1 MPNDYEVGY
10 GKPPKDT
17 QFKKGQSG
25 NPKGRTKGGKN
36 FKTDLA
42 EVLQEVVAV
51 KEGGVRRNLSKQRAM
66 LKSVTAKAMQG
77 DARSVALIVN
87 MVIRLLQQDDE
98 PDESPDLAAEDLAI
112 LESYERRHSTKP
124 RIRHRIRPTK
134 GMKNEYPQN

>member
-87 MVIRLLQQDDE
+87 MVIRLLDHDDDPAE
-98 PDESPDLAAEDLAI
+98 VPDLAAEDSAI
-112 LESYERRHSTKP
+112 LESYERRHSKKP
-124 RIRHRIRPTK
+124 RIRHRTRSTK
-134 GMKNEYPQN
+134 GVQNGQN